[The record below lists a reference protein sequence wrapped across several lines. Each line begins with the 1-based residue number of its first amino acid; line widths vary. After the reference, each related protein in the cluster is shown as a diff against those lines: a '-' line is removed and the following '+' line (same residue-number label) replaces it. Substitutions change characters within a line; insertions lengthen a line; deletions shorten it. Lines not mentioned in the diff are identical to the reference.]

1 MYSFGFVVLHYKTY
15 EETKETIDSILCLPT
30 EGRTV
35 KIVVVDNASENGSTE
50 KLIRDYK
57 DREHVSFIINK
68 ENLGFSGGNNV
79 GFRELKKQGYDFI
92 ILSNNDIVV
101 KSPDFYNKVEEDYE
115 KYGFAVLGPAIE
127 NPDNG
132 HTGCRTLPPDLK
144 FAKGRIFRL
153 YLKYYLGN
161 LYSAYERFRSKDTP
175 GTQKE
180 NDETYSCGWK
190 NVTLHGCF
198 LIFSRD
204 YIKKFKGLAHLT
216 FMYAEE
222 EILFIRLMKSGLIS
236 IYDPEI
242 RIFHKEGAA
251 TALSGKKMTKES
263 FIRHIKAQKVL
274 VKLIKKYLFV
284 ENIRGEKL

>member
-251 TALSGKKMTKES
+251 TALSGKKMTSTES
-263 FIRHIKAQKVL
+263 TC
-274 VKLIKKYLFV
+274 
-284 ENIRGEKL
+284 

>member
-15 EETKETIDSILCLPT
+15 EETRETIESILCLPR
-30 EGRTV
+30 EGRDV
-35 KIVVVDNASENGSTE
+35 KIIVVDNASNNGSTE
-50 KLIRDYK
+50 KLIDDFK
-57 DREHVSFIINK
+57 DIKVVSFISNK

-79 GFRELKKQGYDFI
+79 GFRELKKQGCDFI
-92 ILSNNDIVV
+92 ILSNNDIEV
-101 KSPDFYNKVEEDYE
+101 KSSNFYKKVEDDYE

-132 HTGCRTLPPDLK
+132 HTGCRTLPPDMK

-153 YLKYYLGN
+153 YLKYYLGS
-161 LYSAYERFRSKDTP
+161 LHSAYEKFRSKGNP
-175 GTQKE
+175 GLPKE
-180 NDETYSCGWK
+180 NDEAYICGWK

-198 LIFSRD
+198 LIFSKD
-204 YIKKFKGLAHLT
+204 YIKRFKGLAHLT

-236 IYDPEI
+236 IYDPTI

-251 TALSGKKMTKES
+251 TALNGKKMTKES

-274 VKLIKKYLFV
+274 VKLLKKYPFV
-284 ENIRGEKL
+284 EKIRGEKL

>member
-15 EETKETIDSILCLPT
+15 EETKDTIDSILRLPR
-30 EGRTV
+30 EGRDI
-35 KIVVVDNASENGSTE
+35 KIVVVDNASGNGSTE
-50 KLIRDYK
+50 KLIEDFK
-57 DREHVSFIINK
+57 DIKNISFHINT

-92 ILSNNDIVV
+92 ILSNNDIEI
-101 KSPDFYNKVEEDYE
+101 KSLDFFKKVEEDYE
-115 KYGFAVLGPAIE
+115 EYGFAVLGPAIE
-127 NPDNG
+127 NPYNG

-153 YLKYYLGN
+153 YLKYYLGS
-161 LYSAYERFRSKDTP
+161 LYSAYESFRRKDNSEN
-175 GTQKE
+175 QKGI
-180 NDETYSCGWK
+180 DEAYICGWK

-198 LIFSRD
+198 LIFSKD

-236 IYDPEI
+236 IYDPSV

-251 TALSGKKMTKES
+251 TVLSGKKMTKES

-274 VKLIKKYLFV
+274 VKLLKKYPFV
-284 ENIRGEKL
+284 EKIRGEKL

>member
-15 EETKETIDSILCLPT
+15 EETKETIDSILCLPA
-30 EGRTV
+30 EGRDV

-57 DREHVSFIINK
+57 DREHVSFILNH
-68 ENLGFSGGNNV
+68 ENLGFSAGNNV

-92 ILSNNDIVV
+92 ILSNNDIEV
-101 KSPDFYNKVEEDYE
+101 KSPDFYRKVEEDYE

-153 YLKYYLGN
+153 YLKYYLGS

-180 NDETYSCGWK
+180 NDEAYSCGWK

-274 VKLIKKYLFV
+274 VKLIKKYQFV

>member
-15 EETKETIDSILCLPT
+15 EETRETIESILCLPR
-30 EGRTV
+30 EGRDV
-35 KIVVVDNASENGSTE
+35 KIIVVDNASNNGSTE
-50 KLIRDYK
+50 KLIDDFK
-57 DREHVSFIINK
+57 DIKVVSFISNK

-79 GFRELKKQGYDFI
+79 GFRELKKQGCDFI
-92 ILSNNDIVV
+92 ILSNNDIEV
-101 KSPDFYNKVEEDYE
+101 KSSNFYKKVEDDYE

-132 HTGCRTLPPDLK
+132 HTGCRTLPPDMK

-153 YLKYYLGN
+153 YLKYYLGS
-161 LYSAYERFRSKDTP
+161 LYSAYEKFRSKGNP
-175 GTQKE
+175 GLPKE
-180 NDETYSCGWK
+180 NDEAYICGWK

-198 LIFSRD
+198 LIFSKD
-204 YIKKFKGLAHLT
+204 YIKRFKGLAHLT

-236 IYDPEI
+236 IYDPTI

-251 TALSGKKMTKES
+251 TALNGKKMTKES

-274 VKLIKKYLFV
+274 VKLLKKYPFV
-284 ENIRGEKL
+284 EKIRGEKL

>member
-15 EETKETIDSILCLPT
+15 EETKETINSILCLPK
-30 EGRTV
+30 EGRNV
-35 KIVVVDNASENGSTE
+35 KIVVVDNASYNGSTE
-50 KLIRDYK
+50 KLMEDFK
-57 DREHVSFIINK
+57 DVEIVSFILNK

-79 GFRELKKQGYDFI
+79 GFRELKKQDYDFI
-92 ILSNNDIVV
+92 ILSNNDIEV
-101 KSPDFYNKVEEDYE
+101 KSPDFYKKVEEDYE
-115 KYGFAVLGPAIE
+115 KYSFAVLGPAIE

-153 YLKYYLGN
+153 YLKFYLGG
-161 LYSAYERFRSKDTP
+161 LYSAYERLRSKNTP
-175 GTQKE
+175 TVQCQ
-180 NDETYSCGWK
+180 NDEAFICGWK

-198 LIFSRD
+198 LIFSKD

-236 IYDPEI
+236 IYDPAI

-274 VKLIKKYLFV
+274 VKLLKKYPFV
-284 ENIRGEKL
+284 EKIRGEKL